1 MSSVSVQ
8 DGGERKAERERERER
23 ERKGER
29 EREKGRKT
37 RNGVVVG
44 VALYNDTERI
54 NPSGG
59 VAAATRPA

>member
-8 DGGERKAERERERER
+8 DGGERKPEREREKERKGKRERERE
-23 ERKGER
+23 
-29 EREKGRKT
+29 RKT

>member
-8 DGGERKAERERERER
+8 DGGERKAERERERGR
-23 ERKGER
+23 ERER

-59 VAAATRPA
+59 VAAATQPA